1 VTVSENRHNEQTQTK
16 ARPGKRM
23 TITRPS
29 PLSEL
34 LQGATPW
41 DGETGRQILA
51 AHDRLEGPL
60 LPILHALQE
69 TFGHVPRAAVPL
81 IAEHLNLSRAEVLGV
96 VSFYQDFREAPAGRH
111 VLKLCRAE
119 ACQSMGA
126 VALAA
131 DVLDRLGLDWGGT
144 TADGALTV
152 EPAFCL
158 GLCACAPAA
167 LLDGEPLARLT
178 PPLLA
183 QVTDALAA
191 EAVA

>member
-1 VTVSENRHNEQTQTK
+1 VAASEKRRGEETATK
-16 ARPGKRM
+16 ALLGKRM

-29 PLSEL
+29 PLPEL
-34 LQGATPW
+34 SHGAAPW
-41 DGETGRQILA
+41 DAESARQIIA
-51 AHDRLEGPL
+51 THDALEGPL

-69 TFGHVPRAAVPL
+69 SFGHVPRAAIPL

-131 DVLDRLGLDWGGT
+131 DVLGRLDLDWGGT

-183 QVTDALAA
+183 EVTDALAA
-191 EAVA
+191 EAMA